1 MNKKTVNIKTY
12 GCQMNKLDSALV
24 QAALKE
30 AGFEI
35 TNYEKDA
42 DAVLINTC
50 SVREHAEQ
58 RVFSHLGH
66 LKHIKENR
74 PELVVA
80 VFGCMAQRLGRQL
93 LDHPA
98 VNIVC
103 GPGQIPKIAD
113 FVKEALAQNK
123 KTVAV
128 TDNIRTSSPENA
140 GLENF
145 ECVYDTDDKAI
156 VGQAFVRVM
165 RGCNNFCSYC
175 IVPYVRGP
183 EVSRPPERIIEQIK
197 RLAAEGIKQVTLL
210 GQAVNFYKY
219 ESGDK
224 TYRLSDILEMVNDIE
239 GIEWISFVTNYPSED
254 DFVRICEA
262 MRDLPKVC
270 HHLHMPAQ
278 SGSDKILA
286 SMNRR
291 YTAKQYLGLIETA
304 RRIVPQIAV
313 ASDFIVG
320 FPGETNEDFQKT
332 IELVNKARFKN
343 CFVFKYSTRPGTAGE
358 KQFED
363 NVPAEIKRQRNIELL
378 AVQEKIG
385 EQLSKE
391 FLGKTV
397 KVLIEG
403 PSKKSR
409 QKDQYLQL
417 VGRTDTDWI
426 VVFEGDRKLAGR
438 FANIHITKT
447 SPLTLFGKI
456 ASAE

>member
-1 MNKKTVNIKTY
+1 
-12 GCQMNKLDSALV
+12 MNKLDSALV
-24 QAALKE
+24 QAALKD

-35 TNYEKDA
+35 TDDEKKA

-58 RVFSHLGH
+58 RVLSNLGH

-74 PELVVA
+74 AELVVA
-80 VFGCMAQRLGRQL
+80 VFGCMAQRLGKQL

-103 GPGQIPKIAD
+103 GPGQIPKIVD
-113 FVKEALAQNK
+113 FVKEALTENK
-123 KTVAV
+123 KTVAI
-128 TDNIRTSSPENA
+128 TDNIRKASPENA
-140 GLENF
+140 ELENF
-145 ECVYDTDDKAI
+145 ECVYDSDDKAI
-156 VGQAFVRVM
+156 TGQAFVRVM

-183 EVSRPPERIIEQIK
+183 EVSRPPEKIIEQLK
-197 RLAAEGIKQVTLL
+197 KLAGEGIKQVTLL

-239 GIEWISFVTNYPSED
+239 GIEWIRFVTNYPSED

-286 SMNRR
+286 KMNRR
-291 YTAKQYLGLIETA
+291 YTAKQYLDLIETA
-304 RRIVPQIAV
+304 RDIVPQIAV

-320 FPGETNEDFQKT
+320 FPDETDQDFQKI

-343 CFVFKYSTRPGTAGE
+343 CFIFKYSPRPGTAGE

-363 NVPAEIKRQRNIELL
+363 NVPAEIKRQRNIELFRL
-378 AVQEKIG
+378 
-385 EQLSKE
+385 L
-391 FLGKTV
+391 
-397 KVLIEG
+397 
-403 PSKKSR
+403 
-409 QKDQYLQL
+409 
-417 VGRTDTDWI
+417 
-426 VVFEGDRKLAGR
+426 
-438 FANIHITKT
+438 
-447 SPLTLFGKI
+447 
-456 ASAE
+456 

>member
-1 MNKKTVNIKTY
+1 
-12 GCQMNKLDSALV
+12 MNKLDTNLVSAS
-24 QAALKE
+24 LKG

-35 TNYEKDA
+35 TDSVKDA
-42 DAVLINTC
+42 DVVLINTC

-58 RVFSHLGH
+58 RVFSNLGH

-80 VFGCMAQRLGRQL
+80 VFGCMAQRLGQQL
-93 LDHPA
+93 LDHSA

-103 GPGQIPKIAD
+103 GPGQIPKIVD
-113 FVKEALAQNK
+113 FLKEALTENK
-123 KTVAV
+123 KTVSV
-128 TDNIRTSSPENA
+128 TDDIRTSSPENNE
-140 GLENF
+140 LEDF
-145 ECVYDTDDKAI
+145 ECVYDSDDKAI
-156 VGQAFVRVM
+156 PGQAFVRVM

-239 GIEWISFVTNYPSED
+239 GIEWLRFVTNYPSED
-254 DFVRICEA
+254 DFVRICTA
-262 MRDLPKVC
+262 MRDLHKVC

-278 SGSDKILA
+278 SGSDKILKA
-286 SMNRR
+286 MNRK
-291 YTAKQYLGLIETA
+291 YTAKQYLDLIETA
-304 RRIVPQIAV
+304 RKIVPQIAV

-320 FPGETNEDFQKT
+320 FPGETDEDFQKT
-332 IELVNKARFKN
+332 VELVKKARFKN

-358 KQFED
+358 KKFED
-363 NVPAEIKRQRNIELL
+363 NVPAEIKRQRNIQLL
-378 AVQEKIG
+378 AFQEKISG
-385 EQLSKE
+385 ELSKE

-397 KVLIEG
+397 KVLVEG
-403 PSKKSR
+403 PSKKSH
-409 QKDQYLQL
+409 QKAQNLQL

-426 VVFEGDRKLAGR
+426 VVFEGDRKLTGR
-438 FANIHITKT
+438 FANIQITNT
-447 SPLTLFGKI
+447 SPFTLFGKI
-456 ASAE
+456 APPE